1 MAFMMRICA
10 LTERNS
16 GGGNPYRY
24 MVGRINDE
32 MRVILMPDRTGV
44 AGAEPRWVL
53 YFAPSAH
60 GVAGAEAEAPFDENS
75 SPAL

>member
-24 MVGRINDE
+24 MVGQINDE
-32 MRVILMPDRTGV
+32 MRVILMPDRTEGE
-44 AGAEPRWVL
+44 GAEPRWVL
-53 YFAPSAH
+53 YFAPASQNAV
-60 GVAGAEAEAPFDENS
+60 GKEPEAPPDENPDTS
-75 SPAL
+75 S